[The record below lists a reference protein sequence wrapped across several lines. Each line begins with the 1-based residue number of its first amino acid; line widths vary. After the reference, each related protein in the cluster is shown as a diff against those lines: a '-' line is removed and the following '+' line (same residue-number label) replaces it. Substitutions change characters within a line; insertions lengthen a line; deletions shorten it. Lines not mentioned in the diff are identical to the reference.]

1 MSDLSQRITTDMKAA
16 MKAGEKH
23 RVGALRM
30 LRAKLQEAEVQRR
43 AKEGREYELT
53 EDEALQVVSSY
64 AKQRRESIAS
74 YRGGGRDDLADKEA
88 RELELIQ
95 TYLPEQLG
103 EAQIRELA
111 RAAIEESG
119 ASSAKEIGAVMRVLM
134 PKVKGKAD
142 GRLVNGIVRELLGS

>member
-16 MKAGEKH
+16 MKAGEKE
-23 RVGALRM
+23 RVGTLRM
-30 LRAKLQEAEVQRR
+30 LRARLQETEVQRR
-43 AKEGREYELT
+43 GKEGRDYELT
-53 EDEALQVVSSY
+53 DDEALQVVSSY

-74 YRGGGRDDLADKEA
+74 YREGGRDDLADKEA

-95 TYLPEQLG
+95 AYLPAQLG

-111 RAAIEESG
+111 QAAIDESG

-134 PKVKGKAD
+134 PRVKGQAD
-142 GRLVNGIVRELLGS
+142 GKLVNTIVRELLGS